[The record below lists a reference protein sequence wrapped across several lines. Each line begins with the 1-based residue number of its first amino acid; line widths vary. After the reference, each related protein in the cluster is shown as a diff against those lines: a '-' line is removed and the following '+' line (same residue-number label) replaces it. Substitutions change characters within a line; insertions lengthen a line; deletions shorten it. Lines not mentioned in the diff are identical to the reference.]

1 MVYGIWTAKK
11 APYTLSHDLRGA
23 DWSSQDP
30 VFAHDFF
37 SNFNNESRWK
47 LRWSLDWNSCN
58 EEGFEK
64 MQDGA
69 RMNYN
74 SSSSTIWF
82 TIKNSSQEV
91 DQVAAS
97 TEKTCPGESGVML
110 NVTGETMTVPRDAS
124 WSNGKFKNGTCA
136 VVASM
141 PSSTPDPCQ
150 VEIGRSLY
158 SNTTAALK
166 DRLCRQ
172 FDPPADCPKK
182 NTNAAQQ
189 LAVAGMS
196 CLLVVFG
203 ALRYLLI

>member
-1 MVYGIWTAKK
+1 MIYGNWTAKK
-11 APYTLSHDLRGA
+11 PLTPFPMISEGPTGVARIPFLHM
-23 DWSSQDP
+23 
-30 VFAHDFF
+30 VFF

-64 MQDGA
+64 MRDGA

-74 SSSSTIWF
+74 SSSSTVWF

-91 DQVAAS
+91 DPVAAS

-110 NVTGETMTVPRDAS
+110 NVAGETMTVPRDAS
-124 WSNGKFKNGTCA
+124 WSHGKFTNGTCA

-141 PSSTPDPCQ
+141 PSSTPDPRQ

-158 SNTTAALK
+158 LNMTAALK

-196 CLLVVFG
+196 CLLVAFG